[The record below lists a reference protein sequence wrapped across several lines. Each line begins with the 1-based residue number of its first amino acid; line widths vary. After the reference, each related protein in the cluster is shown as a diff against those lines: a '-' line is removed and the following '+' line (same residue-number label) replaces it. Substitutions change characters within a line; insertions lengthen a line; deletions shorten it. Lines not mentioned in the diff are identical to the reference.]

1 MTNRA
6 ESRAFL
12 KMREEQ
18 ERTLAAR
25 AGSKPARDAH
35 LQMAEGYH
43 SRVEQ
48 RSEQPSESP
57 TRT

>member
-1 MTNRA
+1 MSNRA
-6 ESRAFL
+6 ESSEFL

-25 AGSKPARDAH
+25 AASKPARDAH
-35 LQMAEGYH
+35 LQMAEDYRN
-43 SRVEQ
+43 RVE
-48 RSEQPSESP
+48 RWSEQPSELP